1 MTFRVIHGTNKY
13 SSLTMM
19 NIIYIWVVIL
29 NKVNQIDMYTII
41 NMYTFSYLH
50 VHIIHFFYQYIIDNT
65 PRGIWYISGHYFA
78 HANVASVRLKDVCCP
93 SKSSTPF
100 RSLRMADISTSS
112 PSEGECLTFT
122 LSKS

>member
-1 MTFRVIHGTNKY
+1 MTFRVIHGTNEY

-50 VHIIHFFYQYIIDNT
+50 VHIIQFFYQYIIDNIIHHVAF
-65 PRGIWYISGHYFA
+65 GISQGTILPML
-78 HANVASVRLKDVCCP
+78 V
-93 SKSSTPF
+93 
-100 RSLRMADISTSS
+100 
-112 PSEGECLTFT
+112 
-122 LSKS
+122 

>member
-1 MTFRVIHGTNKY
+1 MTFRVIHGTDNY

-41 NMYTFSYLH
+41 NMYTFLYLH
-50 VHIIHFFYQYIIDNT
+50 VHIIHFFINT

-78 HANVASVRLKDVCCP
+78 HASVASVRLKDVCCP

-100 RSLRMADISTSS
+100 CSFRMADISTSS